1 VGLPLNNFTQFAS
14 FVHVAHTSGKTPG
27 CASSHRAPLGSHLFE
42 EFQNAISPIAYRPA
56 KRHRCLLRLA
66 NGSRT
71 KVVQPPD
78 VNRTGMAWFS
88 FGKGG
93 TMFHI
98 LAVVVFAQLLASPA
112 YPHTQRPPS
121 GETHP
126 GLHLM
131 SDGEFGRFLDRLDTE
146 AGHWRAELGN
156 VDVDSLA
163 LEPRESD
170 ELERSYNRCLQALDN
185 TQEEIRQLS
194 RKQMLKLDFLLL
206 VDLNDLARNL
216 DALNRDLANPLSAG
230 ARSAAHK
237 SLGYARE
244 VLNVDVALEP
254 MIVEFEHHVLA
265 FAGVIDATL
274 ERARQDA
281 DQPRAQQ

>member
-1 VGLPLNNFTQFAS
+1 
-14 FVHVAHTSGKTPG
+14 
-27 CASSHRAPLGSHLFE
+27 
-42 EFQNAISPIAYRPA
+42 
-56 KRHRCLLRLA
+56 
-66 NGSRT
+66 
-71 KVVQPPD
+71 
-78 VNRTGMAWFS
+78 
-88 FGKGG
+88 
-93 TMFHI
+93 MFRN
-98 LAVVVFAQLLASPA
+98 LAVIFFAQLLALPA
-112 YPHTQRPPS
+112 YAHTQRPS

-131 SDGEFGRFLDRLDTE
+131 SDSEFRRYLERLGTE
-146 AGHWRAELGN
+146 VGHWRAELGN
-156 VDVDSLA
+156 VNLDSLA

-185 TQEEIRQLS
+185 TQEEIQQLS

-216 DALNRDLANPLSAG
+216 DALNRDLANPLSVG

-244 VLNVDVALEP
+244 VLGVDVALEP
-254 MIVEFEHHVLA
+254 LIVDFEHHVLA
-265 FAGVIDATL
+265 FAGIIDATI

-281 DQPRAQQ
+281 DQPRAQR